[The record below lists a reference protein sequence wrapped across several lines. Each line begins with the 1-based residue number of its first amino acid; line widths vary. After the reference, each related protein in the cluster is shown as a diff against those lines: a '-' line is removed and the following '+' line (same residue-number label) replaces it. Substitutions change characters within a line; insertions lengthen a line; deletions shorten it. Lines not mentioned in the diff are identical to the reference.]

1 MVVITNEETNEKIGF
16 GGPDSLFPVLA
27 IVDPELMLT
36 VPPQYTAYQG
46 FDALFH
52 SLEVYISKYANLM
65 SDMVAIT
72 SIRHIAESLPQAVN
86 NGADLH
92 AREKMAFA
100 NTISGYAMDFGS
112 CTSEHSLEHAMSAY
126 HQQLPH
132 GAGLI
137 MISKAYFTHFVEAH
151 ACDDRFIEMAKAM
164 GMPEA
169 KEPMDFITAL
179 AKLQEACG
187 VAELKMSD
195 YGIKPEEFVTLARNA
210 KETMGGLFTADP
222 VPLSEEDCVKI
233 YQQSYK

>member
-1 MVVITNEETNEKIGF
+1 MKKLMKR
-16 GGPDSLFPVLA
+16 SVLA
-27 IVDPELMLT
+27 DRIHSSPYWLSLIPELMLT

-86 NGADLH
+86 NGADLQ

-137 MISKAYFTHFVEAH
+137 MISKAYFHPFCRG
-151 ACDDRFIEMAKAM
+151 ACVT
-164 GMPEA
+164 
-169 KEPMDFITAL
+169 TAL
-179 AKLQEACG
+179 SRWLRLWECR
-187 VAELKMSD
+187 
-195 YGIKPEEFVTLARNA
+195 KPKSRWISSLPWPNCRRLA
-210 KETMGGLFTADP
+210 
-222 VPLSEEDCVKI
+222 V
-233 YQQSYK
+233 

>member
-1 MVVITNEETNEKIGF
+1 M
-16 GGPDSLFPVLA
+16 
-27 IVDPELMLT
+27 
-36 VPPQYTAYQG
+36 
-46 FDALFH
+46 AL
-52 SLEVYISKYANLM
+52 
-65 SDMVAIT
+65 
-72 SIRHIAESLPQAVN
+72 
-86 NGADLH
+86 DLQ

-137 MISKAYFTHFVEAH
+137 MIGKAYFTHFVEAH

-195 YGIKPEEFVTLARNA
+195 YGIKRKNSSLWPAMPKRRWADFHGRPC
-210 KETMGGLFTADP
+210 TA
-222 VPLSEEDCVKI
+222 E
-233 YQQSYK
+233 